1 MAKEIFKPTIII
13 DSREKKPWRFNK
25 CSTCEASLVQKLD
38 TGDYTVQGME
48 DIFVIERKSSAAELY
63 LNLGFEKDRFL
74 REMERIKSFKYKF
87 LFFEFSIDDIYR
99 WPTICKRITRRKCGL
114 TPQYI
119 VSMLVEI
126 QIKYGVG
133 IIFLGSLKDE
143 KEKTN
148 IKQFINR
155 FIYKYYNLY
164 MSGDLT

>member
-25 CSTCEASLVQKLD
+25 CSTCEASLIQKLD
-38 TGDYTVQGME
+38 TGDYTMQGME
-48 DIFVIERKSSAAELY
+48 SIFVIERKSSVPELY
-63 LNLGFEKDRFL
+63 VNLGAEKARFI
-74 REMERIKSFKYKF
+74 REMERIQSFKHKF
-87 LFFEFSIDDIYR
+87 LFFEFSIDDIYK
-99 WPTICKRITRRKCGL
+99 WPTISKRITGRRCGL

-133 IIFLGSLKDE
+133 IIFLGSMKEE
-143 KEKTN
+143 KEKAH

-164 MSGDLT
+164 MNGELQ